1 MVTCVSTPD
10 VLLYFCFL
18 SFFVAQA
25 CHKEHLN
32 SHPPKG
38 FVCKFLGRQC
48 RERLELFF
56 GQKVHFFYFP
66 WSLIFL
72 KEARVIW
79 LLVQQKC
86 PLCCVRQYCAWPC
99 SKNH

>member
-1 MVTCVSTPD
+1 MC
-10 VLLYFCFL
+10 YFTFAFLVFL
-18 SFFVAQA
+18 SLKHVT
-25 CHKEHLN
+25 KNILI

-79 LLVQQKC
+79 LLVQ
-86 PLCCVRQYCAWPC
+86 
-99 SKNH
+99 